1 MVPVYSAWED
11 FSESRVHWLKPL
23 LAAGLFLLLLSLVI
37 QRGGLKNL
45 MVRAKPALAEDCQTV
60 VRSDARLSREQLA
73 KLLTIP
79 ERNSKVAVQKVLAEP
94 YCRLPPIQLRADVV
108 AERDSYPLAFDPHTH
123 LVVLYE
129 KEEYAGYRF
138 RFN

>member
-1 MVPVYSAWED
+1 MVPTYPVRPD
-11 FSESRVHWLKPL
+11 FSEDRAPWFKPL
-23 LAAGLFLLLLSLVI
+23 LAAALMLALTSLAL
-37 QRGGLKNL
+37 QRDSLKRL
-45 MVRAKPALAEDCQTV
+45 IAKARPAPAENCQTV

-73 KLLTIP
+73 RLLTIP
-79 ERNSKVAVQKVLAEP
+79 ERNSKVEVQKILAEP
-94 YCRLPPIQLRADVV
+94 YCRLPPIQLRAEVV

>member
-1 MVPVYSAWED
+1 MVPLYSAQQNLSD
-11 FSESRVHWLKPL
+11 SQPPWLKPL
-23 LAAGLFLLLLSLVI
+23 LAGGLILILLSLAI
-37 QRGGLKNL
+37 QRDGLRNL
-45 MVRAKPALAEDCQTV
+45 IAKAKPLAREDCQTV
-60 VRSDARLSREQLA
+60 VSGDARLSREQLA

-79 ERNSKVAVQKVLAEP
+79 ERNSKAEVQKILAEP